1 MSRTGRYKVFPILGA
16 VIVSVALLLLSTL
29 TVDTPYWQA
38 GLYFYIFGA
47 GLGCSMQII
56 VTIVQNSVDRRDM
69 GTATSS
75 VTFFRFMGGTFGA
88 AVFGAILSSRL
99 VVHLAEQFATLPA
112 HGSGAS
118 IPTGGISNNVQRIQ
132 GLPEPI
138 HGLVLN
144 GFAESLHDV
153 FLWAVPVLLVALAVS
168 FFIPEVPLKAREAAG
183 EDAGLVDE
191 EVTLAH

>member
-1 MSRTGRYKVFPILGA
+1 
-16 VIVSVALLLLSTL
+16 
-29 TVDTPYWQA
+29 
-38 GLYFYIFGA
+38 
-47 GLGCSMQII
+47 MQII
-56 VTIVQNSVDRRDM
+56 VTIVQNSVDRRHM

-99 VVHLAEQFATLPA
+99 VVHLAAQLATLP
-112 HGSGAS
+112 GRGNGAP
-118 IPTGGISNNVQRIQ
+118 IPTGNISNNVQRIQ

-168 FFIPEVPLKAREAAG
+168 FFIPEVPLKARETAV